1 MVIRSALV
9 CPQGLLAFSGC
20 LYNSAHKPISPTIA
34 MKLFQRIFATFCM
47 VIICGIFVASFAF
60 WVIQNRLSETH
71 TQQARNMETALLAN
85 ALVTFQT
92 QGTQA
97 TRELLQ
103 RWQMPAAQNIY
114 IITGSTGADILNRT
128 IPADEITHAYD
139 FAIKN
144 PSSNQ
149 SLIYLDPYGEEYLF
163 FIRNF
168 DKPRIERL
176 PTFMIPGLPIAPV
189 WHEFIVFGGVLVVG
203 LLLAYILASN
213 ISKPIRILE
222 HGMNRLAAGEL
233 DARVSQQ
240 LDDRKDELSNL
251 GIQFDKMAAQLQ
263 QLVAKERHLLHH
275 VSHEMRSPLA
285 RMQAIV
291 GLIQARPEKQAEYI
305 TRLENE
311 LTRMDDLV
319 GELLTLS
326 RLETANIPMEKEPLA
341 IVPFIQQLIEDSQ
354 DVAAQNND
362 TLLLDTGSLKD
373 TTKLEANESYLYRA
387 FDNVIRN
394 AMKYSPQGST
404 IRVILHEDRRN
415 IHIVIIDNGP
425 GIKPEQLPH
434 IFTAFYRADSSNNT
448 TGTGLGLAITKHI
461 TEQHHGKLIAE
472 NVQPNGLKIHFILP
486 KLAKQKTHKKDH
498 SDHADGEH

>member
-1 MVIRSALV
+1 
-9 CPQGLLAFSGC
+9 
-20 LYNSAHKPISPTIA
+20 

-92 QGTQA
+92 QGAQA

-103 RWQMPAAQNIY
+103 RWQMPTAQNIY
-114 IITGSTGADILNRT
+114 IITGSTGSDILNRS
-128 IPADEITHAYD
+128 IPAGEIEHAYD
-139 FAIKN
+139 FALKN

-189 WHEFIVFGGVLVVG
+189 WHEFIVFGGVLIIG

-233 DARVSQQ
+233 NARVSQQ

-263 QLVAKERHLLHH
+263 QLVEKERHLLHH

-341 IVPFIQQLIEDSQ
+341 IVPFMQQLIEDSQ
-354 DVAAQNND
+354 DIAAQNND
-362 TLLLDTGSLKD
+362 TLLLDTGSLKPA
-373 TTKLEANESYLYRA
+373 TKLEANESYLYRA
-387 FDNVIRN
+387 LDNVIRN

-461 TEQHHGKLIAE
+461 AEQHHGKLIAE
-472 NVQPNGLKIHFILP
+472 NVQPNGLKMHFILP
-486 KLAKQKTHKKDH
+486 KLGKQKANKKGSH
-498 SDHADGEH
+498 EPAENNRQAA